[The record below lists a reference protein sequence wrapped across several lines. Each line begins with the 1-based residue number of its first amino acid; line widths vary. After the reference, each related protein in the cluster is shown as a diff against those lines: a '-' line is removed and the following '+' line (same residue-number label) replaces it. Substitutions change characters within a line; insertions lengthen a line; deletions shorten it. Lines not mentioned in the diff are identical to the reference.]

1 MAIFEITF
9 NVLYLLSVIIIS
21 AMIYINGKHSNNK
34 AAKLFGLMGLLLGFG
49 DSFHLIPRIFSHVDG
64 DFEKYAYFLGMG
76 KLVTSVTMTFF
87 YVILFK
93 VYELMVKENKNLRY
107 VIYAFVVVRLVITF
121 LPGNE
126 WALNQP
132 SLLYPILR
140 NIPFAIIGGLMII
153 EFWRSTEF
161 FKKLALWILVSFVC
175 YIIVV
180 VGAYFV
186 PVLGAFMM
194 PKTVAYL
201 LIVFIG
207 YKEFKRP

>member
-1 MAIFEITF
+1 MAIFEILF
-9 NVLYLLSVIIIS
+9 NITYLLSVLIIS
-21 AMIYINGKHSNNK
+21 SIIYINGKHSNNN
-34 AAKLFGLMGLLLGFG
+34 AAKLFGVMGILLGFG
-49 DSFHLIPRIFSHVDG
+49 DSFHLIPRILSHIDG
-64 DFEKYAYFLGMG
+64 DFDKYAYFLGMG

-87 YVILFK
+87 YVILYK
-93 VYELMVKENKNLRY
+93 VYELLVKENKNLRY
-107 VIYAFVVVRLVITF
+107 IIYALVVIRLVITF

-140 NIPFAIIGGLMII
+140 NVPFAIIGGLMII
-153 EFWRSTEF
+153 EFWRANQF
-161 FKKLALWILVSFVC
+161 FKKLAFWILISFIC

-180 VGAYFV
+180 VGAYFI

-201 LIVFIG
+201 LIIIIG
-207 YKEFKRP
+207 YKEFK